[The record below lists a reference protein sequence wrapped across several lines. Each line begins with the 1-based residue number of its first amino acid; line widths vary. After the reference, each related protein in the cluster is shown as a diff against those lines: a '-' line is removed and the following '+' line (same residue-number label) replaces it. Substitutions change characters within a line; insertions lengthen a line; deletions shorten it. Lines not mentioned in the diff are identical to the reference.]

1 VSGTSDIGQSVFSYT
16 EGRFPVMDAVGLP
29 LGYTSGKVATGVL
42 NKVYRHFKPKELDDT
57 EAMYFH
63 AHGPGFIHTKGK
75 GVKKLEDMKGLKIR
89 STGNSK
95 LIIEQLAGISVKGTI
110 GEVYGLVQKGAV
122 VGSYHPLES
131 NFGFK
136 LGEVL
141 DHVTAAYSVAYT
153 APMFVVMNKDK
164 WKTLPEDIKSTI
176 REINNEWI
184 PQHGEAWDTIDME
197 GMRFF
202 MDHGGQMNGLS
213 SSEASRWKTAII
225 PIINDYMRI
234 LDEKGLDGRGII
246 DFTNK
251 TLNSMQ

>member
-1 VSGTSDIGQSVFSYT
+1 
-16 EGRFPVMDAVGLP
+16 M
-29 LGYTSGKVATGVL
+29 
-42 NKVYRHFKPKELDDT
+42 
-57 EAMYFH
+57 
-63 AHGPGFIHTKGK
+63 
-75 GVKKLEDMKGLKIR
+75 
-89 STGNSK
+89 
-95 LIIEQLAGISVKGTI
+95 
-110 GEVYGLVQKGAV
+110 
-122 VGSYHPLES
+122 
-131 NFGFK
+131 
-136 LGEVL
+136 L

-153 APMFVVMNKDK
+153 APLFVVMNKDK

-234 LDEKGLDGRGII
+234 LDRKRTGWQGNYRFHKQNPE
-246 DFTNK
+246 
-251 TLNSMQ
+251 